1 MKIFHAKHVC
11 FRKILLYLHSNI
23 KIMRETF
30 LERKDNKN
38 SLLKKTIL
46 FLCIEHGEHSISAL
60 SDAIGASVPT
70 VTKLIGELI
79 DEGFMIDLGKS
90 GTSGGRRP
98 SIYGLNP
105 EAGYFVG
112 VDIRNTH
119 ACVAVTDFKGGLI
132 TFRDDIPFK
141 MLANEESVH
150 NIASSIREFISQEN
164 IEWNKIMGLGVS
176 IPGRVNPVT
185 GYANN
190 YSFDEHRPISRIL
203 EEDLGIH
210 IVLENDS
217 RAMTYGEYLGG
228 GLKEK
233 NMLYVNVSWGLGII
247 ADGRLYYGTSG
258 FSGEFGHFPLLDN
271 GQICRCGKLGC
282 LETGAS
288 GSALVRMIGEKLADG
303 RASSLAA
310 KYKAEGKVNLKDIFE
325 AIRNE
330 DTLAIETVEKIGTN
344 LGKGLAGLINIFNP
358 QLVVIGGKMAVAAGD
373 YLMLP
378 IRTAIKRHVL
388 NIANQDTSIKL
399 TKLRQKAAPIGAA
412 LLVRSRIL
420 GML

>member
-1 MKIFHAKHVC
+1 
-11 FRKILLYLHSNI
+11 
-23 KIMRETF
+23 MRETF

-38 SLLKKTIL
+38 TLLKKSIL

-70 VTKLIGELI
+70 VTKLIGELM
-79 DEGFMIDLGKS
+79 DEGFMTDLGKS

-112 VDIRNTH
+112 VDLRNTH
-119 ACVAVTDFKGGLI
+119 ACIAVTDFKGGLLA
-132 TFRDDIPFK
+132 FKDDIAFK
-141 MLANEESVH
+141 MSATEEAVH
-150 NIASSIREFISQEN
+150 DIAALIREFVSREN

-176 IPGRVNPVT
+176 IPGRVNPLS
-185 GYANN
+185 GYSNN
-190 YSFDEHRPISRIL
+190 YPFDEHRTITRIL

-210 IVLENDS
+210 VVLENDS

-233 NMLYVNVSWGLGII
+233 NMLYVNVSWGLGMGMILN
-247 ADGRLYYGTSG
+247 GRLYYGTSG
-258 FSGEFGHFPLLDN
+258 YSGEFGHFPLLDN
-271 GQICRCGKLGC
+271 GQMCRCGKIGC

-288 GSALVRMIGEKLADG
+288 GSALVRMISEKLTAG
-303 RASSLAA
+303 RASSLAR
-310 KYKAEGKVNLKDIFE
+310 KFKADGKINITEVFTAIQQEDI
-325 AIRNE
+325 
-330 DTLAIETVEKIGTN
+330 LAIETVEKVGTN

-358 QLVVIGGKMAVAAGD
+358 ELVVIGGKVAVAAGD

-388 NIANQDTSIKL
+388 NIANQDTTIKL
-399 TKLRQKAAPIGAA
+399 TQLKQKAAPTGAA
-412 LLVRSRIL
+412 LLVRSRMLGIL
-420 GML
+420 

>member
-1 MKIFHAKHVC
+1 
-11 FRKILLYLHSNI
+11 
-23 KIMRETF
+23 MRETF

-38 SLLKKTIL
+38 TLLKKNIL

-79 DEGFMIDLGKS
+79 DEGFMTDLGKS

-105 EAGYFVG
+105 EAGYFIG
-112 VDIRNTH
+112 VDIRNSH
-119 ACVAVTDFKGGLI
+119 ACIAVTDFKGNLI
-132 TFRDDIPFK
+132 TFRDSIPFK
-141 MLANEESVH
+141 MAANEQAVH
-150 NIASSIREFISQEN
+150 NIAASIREFISKEN
-164 IEWNKIMGLGVS
+164 LEWNKIMGLGVS

-185 GYANN
+185 GYSNN
-190 YSFDEHRPISRIL
+190 YSFDDNRPISHIL

-217 RAMTYGEYLGG
+217 RAMTYGEYMGG

-233 NMLYVNVSWGLGII
+233 NMLYVNVSWGLGMGII

-271 GQICRCGKLGC
+271 GQMCRCGKIGC

-288 GSALVRMIGEKLADG
+288 GSALVRMIGEKLGAG
-303 RASSLAA
+303 RASVLAA
-310 KYKAEGKVNLKDIFE
+310 KYKEEGKVNLNDIFD
-325 AIRNE
+325 AVRVE
-330 DTLAIETVEKIGTN
+330 DTLAIETVEKLGTN

-358 QLVVIGGKMAVAAGD
+358 QLVVIGGKVAVAAGD

-399 TKLRQKAAPIGAA
+399 TKLRQQAAPIGAA

>member
-1 MKIFHAKHVC
+1 
-11 FRKILLYLHSNI
+11 
-23 KIMRETF
+23 MRETF
-30 LERKDNKN
+30 LEKKDNKN

-46 FLCIEHGEHSISAL
+46 YLCIEHGEHSIASI
-60 SDAIGASVPT
+60 SEAIGASVPT
-70 VTKLIGELI
+70 ATKLIGELME
-79 DEGFMIDLGKS
+79 EGFMVDLGKS

-105 EAGYFVG
+105 EAGYFMG

-119 ACVAVTDFKGGLI
+119 ASVAVTDFKGGLI
-132 TFRDDIPFK
+132 TFQDNIPFQ
-141 MLANEESVH
+141 MEANEASIH
-150 NIASSIREFISQEN
+150 NLASSLRTFIDKAG
-164 IEWNKIMGLGVS
+164 IDWHKLMGLGVS

-185 GYANN
+185 GYSNS
-190 YSFDEHRPISRIL
+190 YSFDPNRPISQIL
-203 EEDLGIH
+203 AEDLNLH
-210 IVLENDS
+210 VVLENDS

-233 NMLYVNVSWGLGII
+233 NMLYVNVSWGLGMGMILS
-247 ADGRLYYGTSG
+247 GHLYYGTSG
-258 FSGEFGHFPLLDN
+258 YSGEFGHFPLLDN
-271 GQICRCGKLGC
+271 GQMCRCGKIGC

-288 GSALVRMIGEKLADG
+288 GSALVRMVGEKLQGG

-310 KYKAEGKVNLKDIFE
+310 KYKADGRVNLNDLFE

-330 DTLAIETVEKIGTN
+330 DILAIEMVEKLGTN

-358 QLVVIGGKMAVAAGD
+358 ELVVIGGKVAVAAGD

-388 NIANQDTSIKL
+388 NIANKDTSIKL
-399 TKLRQKAAPIGAA
+399 TQLKQKAAPTGAA
-412 LLVRSRIL
+412 LLVRSRMLGIL
-420 GML
+420 

>member
-1 MKIFHAKHVC
+1 
-11 FRKILLYLHSNI
+11 
-23 KIMRETF
+23 MRETF

-38 SLLKKTIL
+38 TLLKKTIL

-79 DEGFMIDLGKS
+79 DEGFMTDLGKS

-119 ACVAVTDFKGGLI
+119 ACIAVTDFKGGLI
-132 TFRDDIPFK
+132 AFKDDIPFK
-141 MLANEESVH
+141 IFANEESIH
-150 NIASSIREFISQEN
+150 NIASSIREFISKEN

-185 GYANN
+185 GYSNS
-190 YSFDEHRPISRIL
+190 YSFDDNRPISRIL

-210 IVLENDS
+210 VALENDS

-233 NMLYVNVSWGLGII
+233 NMLFVNVSWGLGMGII

-271 GQICRCGKLGC
+271 GQMCRCGKLGC

-288 GSALVRMIGEKLADG
+288 GSALVRMIGDKLAQG
-303 RASSLAA
+303 RASALAP
-310 KYKAEGKVNLKDIFE
+310 KFKAEGKVNLNDIFE
-325 AIRNE
+325 AVRNE
-330 DTLAIETVEKIGTN
+330 DTLAIETVEQIGTN

-358 QLVVIGGKMAVAAGD
+358 QLVVIGGKVAVAAGD

>member
-1 MKIFHAKHVC
+1 
-11 FRKILLYLHSNI
+11 
-23 KIMRETF
+23 MRDTF

-38 SLLKKTIL
+38 TLLKKNIL

-70 VTKLIGELI
+70 VTKLIGELM
-79 DEGFMIDLGKS
+79 DEGFMTDLGKS

-98 SIYGLNP
+98 SIYGLNA

-112 VDIRNTH
+112 IDMRNTH
-119 ACVAVTDFKGGLI
+119 ACIAVTDFKGGLLA
-132 TFRDDIPFK
+132 FKDDIPFK
-141 MLANEESVH
+141 MSANEQAVH
-150 NIASSIREFISQEN
+150 DIASLIREFISKEN
-164 IEWNKIMGLGVS
+164 LEWNKIMGLGVS
-176 IPGRVNPVT
+176 IPGRVNPTT
-185 GYANN
+185 GYSNN
-190 YSFDEHRPISRIL
+190 YDLENHRTITKIL

-210 IVLENDS
+210 VALENDS

-233 NMLYVNVSWGLGII
+233 NMLFVNVSWGLGMGII
-247 ADGRLYYGTSG
+247 VDGRLYYGTSG

-271 GQICRCGKLGC
+271 GQMCRCGKIGC

-288 GSALVRMIGEKLADG
+288 GSALVRMIGEKLSAG
-303 RASSLAA
+303 RASVLAA
-310 KYKAEGKVNLKDIFE
+310 KYKAEGKVNLIDIFD
-325 AIRNE
+325 AVRSE
-330 DTLAIETVEKIGTN
+330 DTLAIETVEKLGIN

-358 QLVVIGGKMAVAAGD
+358 QLVVIGGKVATAAGD

-399 TKLRQKAAPIGAA
+399 TKLRQKAAPMGAA

>member
-1 MKIFHAKHVC
+1 
-11 FRKILLYLHSNI
+11 
-23 KIMRETF
+23 MRDTF

-38 SLLKKTIL
+38 TLLKKNIL

-70 VTKLIGELI
+70 VTKLIGELM
-79 DEGFMIDLGKS
+79 DEGFMTDLGKS

-98 SIYGLNP
+98 SIYGLNA

-112 VDIRNTH
+112 IDMRNTH
-119 ACVAVTDFKGGLI
+119 ACIAVTDFKGGLLA
-132 TFRDDIPFK
+132 FKDDIPFK
-141 MLANEESVH
+141 MSANEQAVH
-150 NIASSIREFISQEN
+150 DIASLIREFISKEN
-164 IEWNKIMGLGVS
+164 LEWNKIMGLGVS
-176 IPGRVNPVT
+176 IPGRVNPTT
-185 GYANN
+185 GYSNN
-190 YSFDEHRPISRIL
+190 YDLENHRTITKIL

-210 IVLENDS
+210 VALENDS

-233 NMLYVNVSWGLGII
+233 NMLFVNVSWGLGMGII
-247 ADGRLYYGTSG
+247 VDGRLYYGTSG

-271 GQICRCGKLGC
+271 GQMCRCGKIGC

-288 GSALVRMIGEKLADG
+288 GSALVRMIGEKLSAG
-303 RASSLAA
+303 RASVLAA
-310 KYKAEGKVNLKDIFE
+310 KYKAEGNVNLIDIFD
-325 AIRNE
+325 AVRSE
-330 DTLAIETVEKIGTN
+330 DTLAIETVEKLGIN

-358 QLVVIGGKMAVAAGD
+358 QLVVIGGKVATAAGD

-399 TKLRQKAAPIGAA
+399 TKLRQKAAPMGAA

>member
-1 MKIFHAKHVC
+1 
-11 FRKILLYLHSNI
+11 
-23 KIMRETF
+23 MRETF

-38 SLLKKTIL
+38 TLLKKNIL
-46 FLCIEHGEHSISAL
+46 FLCIEHGEQSISAL

-70 VTKLIGELI
+70 VTKLIGELM
-79 DEGFMIDLGKS
+79 DEGFMTDLGKS

-112 VDIRNTH
+112 VDLRNTH
-119 ACVAVTDFKGGLI
+119 ACIAVTDFKGGLLA
-132 TFRDDIPFK
+132 FRDDIPFK
-141 MLANEESVH
+141 MSATEDAVH
-150 NIASSIREFISQEN
+150 DIATLIREFISREN
-164 IEWNKIMGLGVS
+164 LEWNKIMGLGVS
-176 IPGRVNPVT
+176 IPGRVNPLT
-185 GYANN
+185 GYSNN
-190 YSFDEHRPISRIL
+190 YSFDEHRTITRIL

-210 IVLENDS
+210 VVLENDS
-217 RAMTYGEYLGG
+217 RAMTYGEYMGG

-233 NMLYVNVSWGLGII
+233 NMLYVNVSWGLGMGII

-271 GQICRCGKLGC
+271 GQMCRCGKVGC

-288 GSALVRMIGEKLADG
+288 GSALVRMIGEKLSAG
-303 RASSLAA
+303 RASVLAA
-310 KYKAEGKVNLKDIFE
+310 KYKAEGKVNLMDIFE
-325 AIRNE
+325 AVRSE
-330 DTLAIETVEKIGTN
+330 DTLAIETVEKLGIN

-358 QLVVIGGKMAVAAGD
+358 QLVVIGGKVAVAAGD

-388 NIANQDTSIKL
+388 NIANQDTTIKL
-399 TKLRQKAAPIGAA
+399 TKLRQKAAPMGAA